1 MLFSSILMPI
11 FAGIITTFG
20 ADTNL
25 AQFILY
31 SGVYGFASG
40 IGFNAPIS
48 AVQTVLP
55 TDDVSLGLSIVLFAQ
70 HLGPAVSVAIAQFIF
85 TNQLST
91 NLARVV
97 PGLNLATIEDGG
109 LSDIVRRATLARH
122 VEVLADVGRSLSETW
137 YLAVGLTCVTLIGSL
152 LM

>member
-25 AQFILY
+25 AQLILY

-109 LSDIVRRATLARH
+109 LSDIVRRAPLARH
-122 VEVLADVGRSLSETW
+122 VEVLADVGRSLSKTW
-137 YLAVGLTCVTLIGSL
+137 YLAVGLTCATLIGSL
-152 LM
+152 PM